1 MELTSEQ
8 IKNRLVAVLM
18 PILLTG
24 FLYGIVTGKNVGPTH
39 EQLAIMKA
47 EMKWITQGQN
57 ANLEIH
63 SRRELSKSG
72 VASYNL
78 IVDPEL
84 WRSPS
89 KENLE
94 ARGWKLLSK
103 GAYCKEGIQLEI
115 HSSVYMG
122 KAAVYV
128 SMRYDAATS
137 DACEALAPP

>member
-24 FLYGIVTGKNVGPTH
+24 FLYGIVTGKNVGSTH

-57 ANLEIH
+57 VNLKIH
-63 SRRELSKSG
+63 SKRELSKSG
-72 VASYNL
+72 VASSNL

-89 KENLE
+89 K
-94 ARGWKLLSK
+94 
-103 GAYCKEGIQLEI
+103 
-115 HSSVYMG
+115 
-122 KAAVYV
+122 
-128 SMRYDAATS
+128 
-137 DACEALAPP
+137 